1 MARQRTRSIV
11 WAVPF
16 IVTLMVSPSALVPP
30 LLVLLSPLLPGVSGV
45 VSPFSVLSLP
55 STVLSAGAGVGLALA
70 IWSTVTVCS
79 GSVPSAPLFRSVST
93 AFVEPATSVRP
104 AISLSALAISASVRC
119 CISLAA
125 WLRSVLVSA
134 LSLAVWLLPRLAA
147 VAALC
152 LA

>member
-79 GSVPSAPLFRSVST
+79 G
-93 AFVEPATSVRP
+93 RP